1 MRHVFVRQDGIKDC
15 GISCLL
21 MIIRTYKGGCSK
33 EYLRKL
39 TNTTKDGTTAYDLVK
54 AGEKFNFTSFGLK
67 GGIKDVK
74 KEYFPIIAH
83 TLKNNKY
90 EHFVVVYKVQPNKNL
105 IIIADPASSG
115 IKKMKIEEFE
125 SISTNQYLIYIPN
138 GPIMKIDKNNRFY
151 KLITNFFIS
160 NHTKLIIIS
169 GFSFLFIALTIIS
182 MFYLQLLMNKVLPSN
197 WYQNIFTL
205 PVIFLIINAIKAICH
220 FFRINILAKLI
231 QKLDFHLNKN
241 IYHHLFLL
249 PDSYYENRT
258 TGEVVARITD
268 LDNIK
273 IMFSNILLDGIISIL
288 LSIISFYILYN
299 INNILALSLI
309 LLIIIEISICAIF
322 KNKIRTTIFY
332 LKEESIKL
340 YSYLTDTIKE
350 IISIKHL
357 GCNNFLE
364 NIYQKK
370 YNKYLNLYASYQKYW
385 NLEKTLID
393 LLVGTF
399 NILIISLGYYY
410 VSIKKLDI
418 SLLLTFLFLY
428 PYFLA
433 PFNQFFSI
441 FINIEDT
448 KEALSRINE
457 FYQVQEQITKTS
469 NQDNYSL
476 NKLTLKN
483 INYQYKREEVILKNI
498 NLEINKGE
506 KLLICGKSGSGKT
519 TLIKIIAGYLT
530 EYKGNILINKE
541 EDPTVVD
548 FLRKRVTYIR
558 QGDTLLNMSLKDNII
573 LGRDIS
579 EEKFLE
585 VCNLLKID
593 EFASI
598 HPLQYDLLVDENG
611 ENLSAG
617 ERQRVLLARSLLK
630 EGDIYILDESL
641 SNLDIKLERSILE
654 NIFDYLK
661 DKTIIVVS
669 HRFYNEDLFT
679 RKIELKKGE
688 VYG

>member
-125 SISTNQYLIYIPN
+125 SISTDQYLIYIPN

-654 NIFDYLK
+654 NIFEYLK
-661 DKTIIVVS
+661 DKTIKVVS
-669 HRFYNEDLFT
+669 HRFYIEDLFT
-679 RKIELKKGE
+679 RKIELK
-688 VYG
+688 